1 MNWIVSNLYADRKKE
16 KMSGLNKYSSISL
29 AQVATDLSPLKKAC
43 ISKPVKISLF
53 SLTLNKA
60 FITFLKHLKLWFK
73 LAEWQVT
80 VVTKIVFFPTLGAC
94 NPVRPAHS
102 IAMSSVQ
109 RYIHWWCNQHLPPF
123 PLWAARCQAAG
134 NPRPAQWER
143 LETQPV
149 LDGFL
154 GSTQPRRS
162 WTANCLHAEMTSM
175 SSRHMSPD
183 WIPSEND
190 ISFSSAKAVR
200 FRSKTGWVIS
210 YHKDK
215 CNEITRSLQV
225 NRC

>member
-1 MNWIVSNLYADRKKE
+1 
-16 KMSGLNKYSSISL
+16 MSGLNKYSSISL

-123 PLWAARCQAAG
+123 PLWAAQCQAAG
-134 NPRPAQWER
+134 IPRPAQWER
-143 LETQPV
+143 LETACARWV
-149 LDGFL
+149 SG
-154 GSTQPRRS
+154 
-162 WTANCLHAEMTSM
+162 LH
-175 SSRHMSPD
+175 P
-183 WIPSEND
+183 
-190 ISFSSAKAVR
+190 AKALLNSQLSACR
-200 FRSKTGWVIS
+200 D
-210 YHKDK
+210 DK
-215 CNEITRSLQV
+215 HVLTPYVSWLNSFWKWHLIQLC
-225 NRC
+225 